1 MSENSDSRSEFEETY
16 VCKTNE
22 ELVAALR
29 TQDVA
34 ARELAIRQHVRM
46 RCPKWG
52 ASLQAFPYRRITVD
66 AGAGCYGI

>member
-1 MSENSDSRSEFEETY
+1 MSENSDRRSESEETY
-16 VCKTNE
+16 FRKANE

-29 TQDVA
+29 TQDAA
-34 ARELAIRQHVRM
+34 AREQAIRQHVRM

-66 AGAGCYGI
+66 AGAGCHGI